1 MKSAMFLSA
10 LALIMAPVTETAA
23 QGAPAQAP
31 APATA
36 QGQTTAPAQT
46 VQIAVLRVDRA
57 GLPPISR
64 LELPPPDLGFAG
76 ARLGTGAITLA
87 QNCADPAETDAVW
100 QSAVEAG
107 ATALKRPEKVFWGGY
122 SGYVADPD
130 GHVRDIA
137 HNPFWPLARDGS
149 LKLP

>member
-10 LALIMAPVTETAA
+10 LALIMDPGSETAA

-57 GLPPISR
+57 GLPPI
-64 LELPPPDLGFAG
+64 
-76 ARLGTGAITLA
+76 
-87 QNCADPAETDAVW
+87 
-100 QSAVEAG
+100 
-107 ATALKRPEKVFWGGY
+107 
-122 SGYVADPD
+122 
-130 GHVRDIA
+130 
-137 HNPFWPLARDGS
+137 
-149 LKLP
+149 